1 MAKEVSAFIGQ
12 GAAEE
17 IMAEGQEPIE
27 FWELLGGKTPYA
39 NDRRYT
45 CFSFFT
51 V

>member
-12 GAAEE
+12 GATEE
-17 IMAEGQEPIE
+17 IMAEGQEPNE

-39 NDRRYT
+39 SDRRYT
-45 CFSFFT
+45 